1 MSFKSACCLFKQL
14 WGTLCMA
21 KSMHASCVA
30 LEQHFDKCRQ
40 DLEDIAH
47 TLETDFEQS
56 TLYRRVRSRIAPG

>member
-1 MSFKSACCLFKQL
+1 
-14 WGTLCMA
+14 MA